1 MSKCVSLL
9 NTGCKTHYH
18 LKESCICFSI
28 KAFENTLKSWEDKLK
43 YDKPP
48 LRPHLYPQHSVDLAT
63 EEEATLIQMC
73 ARAAEDL
80 ITRICEAAQN
90 YQLLEQELAHAVN
103 ASSHAINKTH
113 PKFPEVSNASSH
125 Q

>member
-1 MSKCVSLL
+1 M
-9 NTGCKTHYH
+9 
-18 LKESCICFSI
+18 
-28 KAFENTLKSWEDKLK
+28 KSWEDKLK

-63 EEEATLIQMC
+63 EEESALIQMC

-113 PKFPEVSNASSH
+113 PKFPEVSDASTEGLLTPMPLIFIIL
-125 Q
+125 